1 MSALPRV
8 HHAPLSLRLNTG
20 LVLALLLVLL
30 SPSPGAAAG
39 GAAAVSLVLLL
50 AGIGLAVWRR
60 RSLALVYSVYVA
72 TVLLYQLQAFGL
84 GIAWLPF
91 WPGPEHARL
100 MQAVTLAILVLGTG
114 TMFLAFLRPARLSRG
129 LFHAGI
135 ILAALAFL
143 SSVWDSTAYRI
154 GSVILLVLTVS
165 ALVASI
171 RRLRRRDVAMR
182 WFAAGVTALMIGGVT
197 QSLAMFAPGTGM
209 TGLAG
214 IVFPIGILLQ
224 AAFWLIALVSR
235 FAAHRKALMERL
247 RRRADHDQLTGAYH
261 RAYLRG
267 RIEAVLKT
275 TGGRD
280 RDPAMLLL
288 LDLDHFKRVNDRHG
302 HSIGDAVLRQATAL
316 MRKKLPEG
324 AVVGRFGGD
333 ELLAL
338 IFHAQARSM
347 AIGAAT
353 TLVNS
358 FRQPSLALGQ
368 RVDVRASIG
377 LVSLDAGQRSVDEVI
392 RQADIALYEAKAA
405 GGDQYVELR
414 PDMAMQARERGQL
427 RAGLADALADN
438 EISVV
443 YQPVVDRYEMRII
456 GFEALTRWQPEGG
469 KLLEHEQIRRLA
481 ADAGLAL
488 ALGGHLLA
496 TVCADLRRWQ
506 QDRRWPEGA
515 FISLDLSAEQ
525 LLSGRIVD
533 QIRDCLAASP
543 VDPEILRVEIAEPT
557 LGKCWETARPVLAEL
572 AGRGVSCIV
581 DAFGTGQAGLSMLAE
596 LKPDQ
601 LKLDPTL
608 IDALPRRGREQ
619 DLARAAAA
627 VAAELNATI
636 AAAGVETDQQLEL
649 VMGLGIDVV
658 QGRASAD
665 PISGDELMDWVCR
678 WRPRTPLFMPM
689 SASEQVH

>member
-1 MSALPRV
+1 MY
-8 HHAPLSLRLNTG
+8 
-20 LVLALLLVLL
+20 VLY
-30 SPSPGAAAG
+30 
-39 GAAAVSLVLLL
+39 
-50 AGIGLAVWRR
+50 I
-60 RSLALVYSVYVA
+60 A
-72 TVLLYQLQAFGL
+72 TVLLYQFQAFGL
-84 GIAWLPF
+84 GIAWLSF
-91 WPGPEHARL
+91 WPGPEHAGV

-114 TMFLAFLRPARLSRG
+114 MMFLAFLRPVRLTRG
-129 LFHAGI
+129 VFHAGI

-143 SSVWDSTAYRI
+143 SSAWDFTAYRI
-154 GSVILLVLTVS
+154 GSVILLGLTVS
-165 ALVASI
+165 AMVASI
-171 RRLRRRDVAMR
+171 RQLRRHDVSTR
-182 WFAAGVTALMIGGVT
+182 WFAAGVTALMIGGAT
-197 QSLAMFAPGTGM
+197 QSLAMFAPGTGT

-214 IVFPIGILLQ
+214 VVFPIGILVQ
-224 AAFWLIALVSR
+224 AACWLIALISR

-247 RRRADHDQLTGAYH
+247 RRRASQDRLTGAYD
-261 RAYLRG
+261 RAYLCC
-267 RIEAVLKT
+267 RIQSSLKT
-275 TGGRD
+275 TGD
-280 RDPAMLLL
+280 RERVPAMVLL
-288 LDLDHFKRVNDRHG
+288 LDLDHFKRVNERHG
-302 HSIGDAVLRQATAL
+302 HTIGDAVLRQATAL

-333 ELLAL
+333 QLLGL
-338 IFHAQARSM
+338 VFHAQARPM

-353 TLVNS
+353 TLVNC
-358 FRQPSLALGQ
+358 FRQPMLVLGQ

-377 LVSLDAGQRSVDEVI
+377 LVSLDAGQQRVDEVI
-392 RQADIALYEAKAA
+392 RQADIALDEAKAA

-427 RAGLADALADN
+427 RAGLADALAG
-438 EISVV
+438 EGISVV

-469 KLLEHEQIRRLA
+469 KLFEHEQIRRLA
-481 ADAGLAL
+481 AEAGLAP

-496 TVCADLRRWQ
+496 TACADLRRWQ

-525 LLSGRIVD
+525 LLGRRIVD

-543 VDPEILRVEIAEPT
+543 VDPETLRVEIAEPT

-581 DAFGTGQAGLSMLAE
+581 DAFGTGQAGLPMLAE

-678 WRPRTPLFMPM
+678 WCPGTPLFMPM